1 MPREHRV
8 RDLALFTDLYELTMA
23 AVYHARQMNAPATF
37 ELFVRALPP
46 SLGYLVVSG
55 IESALERL
63 ERFSFDAD
71 GLEYLD
77 SLEMFSDS
85 FLSLL
90 ENLRFSGE
98 VWAIPEGEVV
108 FATEPLLRVTAPLV
122 EAQLVETI
130 LLNAVGYETSVA
142 TRAARIATACEGR
155 AFVDFA
161 ARRSDGIDAALRG
174 ARAAQVGGA
183 SGTSLVVAGQKYGL
197 DLSGT
202 MAHSY
207 VMSFDDERD
216 AFATFARAFPGRAV
230 LLLDTYDT
238 EEAARRLVDMAPDL
252 RAENA
257 LPVGVRLD
265 SGALGELSRSV
276 RLLLDE
282 AGLTDVRIFASG
294 NLDEHRIAELV
305 AQHAPIDAFG
315 IGTHLVTS
323 TEAPALDTA
332 YKLVDDTGG
341 AKMKLSA
348 GKATLPGR
356 KQVHRVTLD
365 GRSAY
370 DILALDDEPVRDA
383 NPLLEQVMAGGT
395 RTRAPEPLTAAS
407 SRCREALSKLPGDV
421 RALHPGPER
430 YDVRVSA
437 GLAALRDQLR
447 RAHVSTTRE
456 E

>member
-161 ARRSDGIDAALRG
+161 ARRSD
-174 ARAAQVGGA
+174 
-183 SGTSLVVAGQKYGL
+183 GL

>member
-98 VWAIPEGEVV
+98 VL

-323 TEAPALDTA
+323 
-332 YKLVDDTGG
+332 
-341 AKMKLSA
+341 
-348 GKATLPGR
+348 
-356 KQVHRVTLD
+356 
-365 GRSAY
+365 
-370 DILALDDEPVRDA
+370 
-383 NPLLEQVMAGGT
+383 
-395 RTRAPEPLTAAS
+395 
-407 SRCREALSKLPGDV
+407 
-421 RALHPGPER
+421 
-430 YDVRVSA
+430 
-437 GLAALRDQLR
+437 
-447 RAHVSTTRE
+447 
-456 E
+456 

>member
-37 ELFVRALPP
+37 EL
-46 SLGYLVVSG
+46 
-55 IESALERL
+55 
-63 ERFSFDAD
+63 
-71 GLEYLD
+71 
-77 SLEMFSDS
+77 FSDS

-130 LLNAVGYETSVA
+130 LLIAVGYETSVA

-216 AFATFARAFPGRAV
+216 AFATFARAFPDRAV
-230 LLLDTYDT
+230 LLLATYDT

-282 AGLTDVRIFASG
+282 AG
-294 NLDEHRIAELV
+294 
-305 AQHAPIDAFG
+305 
-315 IGTHLVTS
+315 
-323 TEAPALDTA
+323 
-332 YKLVDDTGG
+332 
-341 AKMKLSA
+341 
-348 GKATLPGR
+348 
-356 KQVHRVTLD
+356 
-365 GRSAY
+365 
-370 DILALDDEPVRDA
+370 
-383 NPLLEQVMAGGT
+383 
-395 RTRAPEPLTAAS
+395 
-407 SRCREALSKLPGDV
+407 
-421 RALHPGPER
+421 
-430 YDVRVSA
+430 
-437 GLAALRDQLR
+437 
-447 RAHVSTTRE
+447 
-456 E
+456 